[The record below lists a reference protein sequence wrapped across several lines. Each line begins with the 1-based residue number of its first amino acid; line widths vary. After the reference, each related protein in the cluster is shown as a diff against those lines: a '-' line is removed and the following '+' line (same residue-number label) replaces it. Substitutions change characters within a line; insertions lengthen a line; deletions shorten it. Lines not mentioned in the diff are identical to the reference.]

1 MIPQRTSDG
10 ISQKLLNC
18 WAALLHMCALW
29 QKGEPAHH
37 PEKDSSDG
45 YEMMIGPVVYTA
57 AIKVQQRLVS
67 NIICIIHIPEPSY
80 RFII

>member
-1 MIPQRTSDG
+1 
-10 ISQKLLNC
+10 
-18 WAALLHMCALW
+18 MCALW